1 MDQIIVP
8 ARKEYLADVLG
19 FINGEV
25 DPFPHEASQL
35 LRLELAVEEAFVNI
49 SSYAYPEK
57 SGEIIVGLSI
67 NEDPLTAI
75 VELTDSG
82 TRFNPL
88 EREDPDL
95 SMGIEDKKPGGLG
108 ILLIK
113 KNSDL
118 VHYQYQ
124 KGKNILTIQKI
135 LD

>member
-8 ARKEYLADVLG
+8 AQKEYLADVLG

-35 LRLELAVEEAFVNI
+35 LRLELAVEEAFVNVAN
-49 SSYAYPEK
+49 YAYPEK
-57 SGEIIVGLSI
+57 SGEVIVGLSI
-67 NEDPLTAI
+67 SEDPLTAT

-95 SMGIEDKKPGGLG
+95 SIGIEDKKPGGLG
-108 ILLIK
+108 IFLIK
-113 KNSDL
+113 ENSDQ
-118 VHYQYQ
+118 VHYQYHE
-124 KGKNILTIQKI
+124 GRNILTIQKI